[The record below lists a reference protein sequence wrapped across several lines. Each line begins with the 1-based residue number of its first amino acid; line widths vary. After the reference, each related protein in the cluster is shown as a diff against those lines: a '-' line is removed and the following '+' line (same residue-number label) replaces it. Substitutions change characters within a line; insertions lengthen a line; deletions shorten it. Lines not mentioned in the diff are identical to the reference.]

1 MSATSAVAETA
12 ALVFL
17 KEVGLTFPHL
27 LWELQSWQKDPFQG
41 DVGILNP
48 HYRTSVNTHPF
59 FQALLVYGDQA
70 DAQVQKKVI
79 LGDKTWLLLFRS
91 LGTFTNL

>member
-1 MSATSAVAETA
+1 MSVTSAVAEIAT
-12 ALVFL
+12 LVFL

-27 LWELQSWQKDPFQG
+27 VWELQSWQKDHIQG

-48 HYRTSVNTHPF
+48 HYRTNVNTHPF
-59 FQALLVYGDQA
+59 FQALLVYGGQIDVK
-70 DAQVQKKVI
+70 VQKKVI

>member
-48 HYRTSVNTHPF
+48 YYRTSVNTHPF
-59 FQALLVYGDQA
+59 FQALLGDGDQA

-91 LGTFTNL
+91 LGTFINL